1 MSIYAYLL
9 ARFGAV
15 KLAIAGAILLVILA
29 FAGIAGWNKIKA
41 SWYESVAESAKA
53 QLKAEKANVKTLQ
66 KDLVST
72 DKAVAVTVDT
82 VKKMD
87 KSAIKQ
93 RVATAKSKEIIRER
107 IQSKPVVTP
116 VIDPVV
122 LNAVRQAR
130 DRAEAASRAV
140 SGTQGAGLDTA
151 SSNSDGLSG
160 VG

>member
-1 MSIYAYLL
+1 MYAYLL
-9 ARFGAV
+9 ARFGGV

-66 KDLVST
+66 KDLEVT
-72 DKAVAVTVDT
+72 DKAVAVTADT

-87 KSAIKQ
+87 KTAIKQ
-93 RVATAKSKEIIRER
+93 RVATAKSKEIVRER
-107 IQSKPVVTP
+107 IQSQPAAAT

-130 DRAEAASRAV
+130 GRAEAASRAV
-140 SGTQGAGLDTA
+140 SGAQGPGLDTA
-151 SSNSDGLSG
+151 SANGGGLSG